1 METNR
6 YAAYMIEKMQ
16 PLAPRSRYRAWRDV
30 DAGEIKA
37 FIAIE
42 IAMGLVHTSSLA
54 SYFSKKFWLTE
65 TPGFS
70 NIMSRDRYEII
81 RSCLDFADNSVDGN
95 DDRLYKIKPILDIV
109 KDLYSKYYVSGRDL
123 SVDESIVKF
132 KGRLFFKQYMPKKPT
147 KWGIKVWSLCDSK
160 TGYLLKFDVYTGKGL
175 DSNKGKGLGASVVEN
190 LFEGFENKGHV
201 VYMDSFFSGVPLF
214 QKLRSKGTGACGT
227 VRPNRKYLPSQMK
240 KVKPKKGQLP
250 IMWKSKDEEL
260 VAVVWQDSGRVNILS
275 SVGDTGTVKK
285 SIQSKK
291 GVREVDK
298 PSLQAQYNKYM
309 GGVDLFDQF
318 CSTYPFNHRS
328 KKWYQTLWHFVIEVA
343 LVNSKISYNLQNRKK
358 LTQVVFRQE
367 VIKGLLE
374 GYNTKPRRNNV
385 VRDLVENKRLG
396 ERHFIAQYENKK
408 YLPNCSVCSILPSQ
422 CCKKGKGTCKVSCVL
437 CHPTILI
444 LTLWSAGQKA
454 FFGCDNIRKTAHEVN
469 KVSLSRQSPVQHH
482 AEEVVLLPFGSLIPL
497 LISVRCLVPFVIR
510 RYCFLRCDFKTVR
523 LTEYNSLDF
532 IRGKE
537 VAKPIELFLIR
548 YDDSPPSEFES

>member
-1 METNR
+1 MRRSSRCLQTSGFKGSPIMASKRKRCATQQEIADILAEEDSETEDLFVQREEELYEDYEADADADEEVEDADEVEDDDLNKTLTDDSWVNIKNVGTDPPIKVKSIPIYSETNRAVNLDDCTPFLCFSKLFPNEIYDHVAVETNR

-42 IAMGLVHTSSLA
+42 ITMGLVHKSSLA

-70 NIMSRDRYEII
+70 NIMSRDRYEIF
-81 RSCLDFADNSVDGN
+81 RSCLHFADNSVDGN
-95 DDRLYKIKPILDIV
+95 DDRLYKIKPILDMV

-123 SVDESIVKF
+123 SVDESMVKF

-201 VYMDSFFSGVPLF
+201 VYIDSFFSGVPLF

-227 VRPNRKYLPSQMK
+227 VPPNRKYLPSQMK

-328 KKWYQTLWHFVIEVA
+328 KKWYQTL
-343 LVNSKISYNLQNRKK
+343 
-358 LTQVVFRQE
+358 
-367 VIKGLLE
+367 
-374 GYNTKPRRNNV
+374 
-385 VRDLVENKRLG
+385 
-396 ERHFIAQYENKK
+396 
-408 YLPNCSVCSILPSQ
+408 
-422 CCKKGKGTCKVSCVL
+422 
-437 CHPTILI
+437 
-444 LTLWSAGQKA
+444 A
-454 FFGCDNIRKTAHEVN
+454 FCD
-469 KVSLSRQSPVQHH
+469 
-482 AEEVVLLPFGSLIPL
+482 
-497 LISVRCLVPFVIR
+497 
-510 RYCFLRCDFKTVR
+510 
-523 LTEYNSLDF
+523 
-532 IRGKE
+532 
-537 VAKPIELFLIR
+537 
-548 YDDSPPSEFES
+548 